1 MHQGLNF
8 SLKQE
13 DRIGILG
20 PNGAGKSTMFLL
32 AMGLLK
38 PSGGKVFHRGRECA
52 DESGFRALRRDVGL
66 LFQDPDDQLFCP
78 TVAEDVAFGPRN
90 LGLSRD
96 EALERVDQSLDALGL
111 GGYQKR
117 VTYQL
122 SGGEKRLVTLAAVL
136 AMHPSALLLDEPSNG
151 LDDEHTALLE
161 RHLAA
166 SGLSWAIVSHDRP
179 FLERICTTLLKLEH
193 GGLVAA

>member
-1 MHQGLNF
+1 M
-8 SLKQE
+8 
-13 DRIGILG
+13 
-20 PNGAGKSTMFLL
+20 
-32 AMGLLK
+32 
-38 PSGGKVFHRGRECA
+38 
-52 DESGFRALRRDVGL
+52 
-66 LFQDPDDQLFCP
+66 
-78 TVAEDVAFGPRN
+78 
-90 LGLSRD
+90 
-96 EALERVDQSLDALGL
+96 DQSLDSLGL

-161 RHLAA
+161 RHLAD

-179 FLERICTTLLKLEH
+179 FLERVCTTLLKLDR